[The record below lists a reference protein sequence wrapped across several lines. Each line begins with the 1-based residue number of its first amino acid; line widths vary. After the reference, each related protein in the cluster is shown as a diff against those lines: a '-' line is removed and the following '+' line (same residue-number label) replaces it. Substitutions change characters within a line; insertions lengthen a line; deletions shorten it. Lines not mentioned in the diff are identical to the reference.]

1 MATRINEAEAESF
14 LDAAG
19 ETGRLIANKD
29 WSKTSLGALRDWP
42 ASLKT
47 MVGFLLRSPVPIV
60 MLWGERGVML
70 YNDAYSVFAGARHP
84 QLLGSNVREG
94 WPEVAD
100 FNDHVMRVG
109 LGGGALAYRD
119 QELTLYRHGRPEQV
133 FMNLD
138 YSPVLRDDGRPAGV
152 IAIVVETTERVR
164 ASRRREALLKLD
176 AQLRDLADTADVA
189 FVSSELLGRALH
201 ATRVG
206 YGVLDAQ
213 ARTVAVERNWSAPGF
228 SDVVGLHRFAHYGSY
243 IDELLRGIA
252 VANYDVETDPRTT
265 AHAASFKALGIRAH
279 LDVPVMEDGR
289 AVAEMFI
296 HSSVPRRWTDEE
308 VAFVRD
314 FAERTRAAIARRA
327 AEQEL
332 RASEAELRFALKAGR
347 FGAWT
352 LDLTTGEM
360 TTSEIFRTTFGRPAD
375 QPFTYAELRDAV
387 FPDDKERMVR
397 AVERSIAAGEDYDIE
412 YRAVTPAGETRWVEI
427 RAQPSYASDGTPLR
441 LAGVSLDI
449 TERRK
454 ADAELAHTAER
465 LRLAIENAEV
475 GFWDVDPIAGTLVWP
490 SRTKAMFG
498 ISPKVPVTMKDFYD
512 GLHPDDRQATSD
524 AYAAAAD
531 PLCRAVYDVEY
542 RTIGKED
549 HVIRWVAAKGR
560 GIFDEAGRC
569 VRVAGTAM
577 DVTAR
582 KHAEEQ
588 LRELNE
594 TLEVRIAERT
604 AELSAAHEQ
613 LRQSQKLEA
622 MGSLTGGVAHDFNNL
637 LTPIVGALDL
647 LQRRRLGGEREQRL
661 ISNAA
666 QSADRAKTL
675 VQRLLAFARRQP
687 LQSIAVDLR
696 RLVTDMADL
705 VSSTTGPQIRVVVDV
720 AASLP
725 PAKADPNQL
734 EMALLNLSVNARDAM
749 PDGGTLR
756 ISASAHEL
764 RAGERTGLISGRY
777 LCLSVADTGRGM
789 DEATLARAVE
799 PFFSTKG
806 VGKGTGLGLSM
817 VHGLAA
823 QLGGALTIKSKLGL
837 GTNVELWLP
846 ETDFVPDNPLT
857 PSEVGVVNG
866 QGTALLVDDEDLVRV
881 IAADMLADLGYRV
894 IEAGSAEE
902 ALQVVQNGER
912 IDLVVTDHLMP
923 GMSGTDLAEAL
934 RQRYPHLPVLVVS
947 GYAESEGIAAHLPR
961 LAKPFRRDQLAAC
974 LSELA
979 PLRK

>member
-1 MATRINEAEAESF
+1 MATRINEAETESF

-29 WSKTSLGALRDWP
+29 WSKTSLGPLRDWP

-100 FNDHVMRVG
+100 FNDNVMRVG

-138 YSPVLRDDGRPAGV
+138 YSPVLGDDGRPAGV

-164 ASRRREALLKLD
+164 ANRRREALLKLD

-189 FVSSELLGRALH
+189 FVSSELLGHALH
-201 ATRVG
+201 AIRVG

-213 ARTVAVERNWSAPGF
+213 ARTIVVERNWSAPDF
-228 SDVVGLHRFAHYGSY
+228 SDVVGLHRFSHYGSY

-252 VANYDVETDPRTT
+252 VANYDVETDART
-265 AHAASFKALGIRAH
+265 AARAASFKALRIRAH

-289 AVAEMFI
+289 AVAEMFV
-296 HSSVPRRWTDEE
+296 HSAVPRIWTDEE

-314 FAERTRAAIARRA
+314 FAERTHAAIARRA

-352 LDLTTGEM
+352 LDLTTGDM
-360 TTSEIFRTTFGRPAD
+360 TTSEICRTNFGRPPD
-375 QPFTYAELRDAV
+375 RPFTYAELRDAV
-387 FPDDKERMVR
+387 FPDDRERMDR
-397 AVERSIAAGEDYDIE
+397 ALERSIATGEDYDIE

-427 RAQPSYASDGTPLR
+427 RAQPSYDSDGTPLR
-441 LAGVSLDI
+441 MAGVSLDI

-498 ISPKVPVTMKDFYD
+498 ISPDAPVTMKDFYD
-512 GLHPDDRQATSD
+512 GLHPGDRRATSD

-549 HVIRWVAAKGR
+549 NVIRWVAAKGR

-569 VRVAGTAM
+569 IRVAGTAM

-661 ISNAA
+661 IINAA

-720 AASLP
+720 AANLP

-764 RAGERTGLISGRY
+764 RAGERAGLISGRY

-846 ETDFVPDNPLT
+846 ETDFVPDERHT
-857 PSEVGVVNG
+857 QSEVGVVSG

-881 IAADMLADLGYRV
+881 ITADMLADLGYSV

-902 ALQVVQNGER
+902 ALQVVQTGER

-934 RQRYPHLPVLVVS
+934 RQRHPGLPVLVVS
-947 GYAESEGIAAHLPR
+947 GYAESEGIAVHLPR
-961 LAKPFRRDQLAAC
+961 LAKPFRKDQLAAC